1 MRLKIT
7 VLLLLPA
14 IFGWVGT
21 AVSAPP
27 PGRIISLSPAM
38 TETLFSLGLGG
49 RIVGVTNVCDRP
61 DEARK
66 KPKIGGMSNPSLEAI
81 VALKPDLVVVSR
93 DGNPKELVE
102 RLAGLGIKTYIFNT
116 ARLVELP
123 AAFRKMGE
131 ALGARDSA
139 ELLAGRIEAA
149 LRAASV
155 HKAHH
160 GFAEGKRTLFV
171 IWPEPLIVA
180 GPGTII
186 DDAMAMCG
194 FANIAA
200 DTLAP
205 YPVVSLETIIGRRPE
220 LIIIGAGGNQ
230 MKNIPGTAK
239 LLKRLGMLEAV
250 RKGRVCYVGDP
261 LYRPGPGIPAGIAEL
276 EQCINMP

>member
-7 VLLLLPA
+7 VLLLLSA
-14 IFGWVGT
+14 ILGLVGT
-21 AVSAPP
+21 AISAPP
-27 PGRIISLSPAM
+27 PDRIVSLSPAM
-38 TETLFSLGLGG
+38 TETLYALGLGK

-102 RLAGLGIKTYIFNT
+102 RLAGLGIKTYVFSST
-116 ARLVELP
+116 RLDELP
-123 AAFRKMGE
+123 AAFRKMGK

-139 ELLAGRIEAA
+139 EQLAGKIDAEI
-149 LRAASV
+149 RAASE

-160 GFAEGKRTLFV
+160 GLAEGKRALFV

-194 FANIAA
+194 FTNIASDA
-200 DTLAP
+200 IAP

-261 LYRPGPGIPAGIAEL
+261 LYRPGPGIPVGIAEL
-276 EQCINMP
+276 EQCAKMP